1 MTKSWRFRLLIALP
15 LLLSTGLALGWFRTQ
30 GTAAAAGPAGPAEA
44 WQEPKLDR
52 PDPAKLDA
60 QLKDHSIWGTPAPAA
75 APAAKAEAAAAA
87 PAVPKW
93 RLAGVI
99 SDRGHL
105 VAVIQVM
112 ESGKP
117 QPRVEYSKAG
127 DDLPDG
133 SHIIA
138 VAKTAI
144 TAAGPGGQRQV
155 RMFVPN

>member
-1 MTKSWRFRLLIALP
+1 MMPKNLRLRLLVALP
-15 LLLSTGLALGWFRTQ
+15 LLLSAGLALGWFRTQ
-30 GTAAAAGPAGPAEA
+30 SSEAAAGLVGAAEA
-44 WQEPKLDR
+44 WQEPKLDH

-60 QLKDHSIWGTPAPAA
+60 QLKEHSIWGAPAPEPVKAAAVDA
-75 APAAKAEAAAAA
+75 APA
-87 PAVPKW
+87 PPQW

-99 SDRGHL
+99 SDRGRL

-117 QPRVEYSKAG
+117 QPRVEYSKPG

-133 SHIIA
+133 SHIVA

-155 RMFVPN
+155 RLFVPN